1 MRGRRR
7 VRGHG
12 GAALILTLTLM
23 LLPWRV
29 SPSVIH
35 SAPVYSLLALITTHG
50 WRQGARFL
58 LLPAHPPAC
67 DEEQPRRRRCR
78 PRYHHRS
85 LTASAPASVCLSLLC
100 LHPRRQLPSAHV
112 PPSPPPTSPTH
123 PSPARH
129 LAAPAAEARTRS
141 CRRILLL
148 TCRAVIIVA
157 PVPPLRTRK
166 ACLHA
171 ALSAPA
177 HS

>member
-1 MRGRRR
+1 M
-7 VRGHG
+7 RGHG
-12 GAALILTLTLM
+12 GAALILTLM

-29 SPSVIH
+29 SLSVIH
-35 SAPVYSLLALITTHG
+35 SAPVDSLLAFSTTHG
-50 WRQGARFL
+50 WWQAARFL
-58 LLPAHPPAC
+58 LLPAQPPVC
-67 DEEQPRRRRCR
+67 DEQQPRRRRCR
-78 PRYHHRS
+78 RRYHHRS
-85 LTASAPASVCLSLLC
+85 LTASAPASVCRCLC

-123 PSPARH
+123 THRPPVTWQQHQQQA
-129 LAAPAAEARTRS
+129 ARTRS
-141 CRRILLL
+141 CRRTLLL

>member
-112 PPSPPPTSPTH
+112 PPFSSAHLSHTPIAR
-123 PSPARH
+123 PSPGSTSSRSAHAKLQAHLVAHLPCRH
-129 LAAPAAEARTRS
+129 HRRS
-141 CRRILLL
+141 S
-148 TCRAVIIVA
+148 
-157 PVPPLRTRK
+157 PSSPHPES
-166 ACLHA
+166 
-171 ALSAPA
+171 LSARSSERA
-177 HS
+177 CS